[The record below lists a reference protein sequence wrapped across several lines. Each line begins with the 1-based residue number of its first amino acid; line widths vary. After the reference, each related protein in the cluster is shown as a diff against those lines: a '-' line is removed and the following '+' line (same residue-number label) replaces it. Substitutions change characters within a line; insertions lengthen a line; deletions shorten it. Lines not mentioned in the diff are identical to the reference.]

1 MSLEESLEKL
11 EADVLQLKQSMEMMH
26 DIVLDQKPTLDHI
39 EDFISE
45 SKKEVVQATPIIEEA
60 ASYSSYLYYMAAG
73 AVSIGTTV
81 LLLVFL

>member
-11 EADVLQLKQSMEMMH
+11 EADVLQLKQTMDMMH
-26 DIVLDQKPTLDHI
+26 DVVLDQKLDQL
-39 EDFISE
+39 EDFIAE
-45 SKKEVVQATPIIEEA
+45 SKKEVVQAAPIMEEA

-73 AVSIGTTV
+73 VGTTV